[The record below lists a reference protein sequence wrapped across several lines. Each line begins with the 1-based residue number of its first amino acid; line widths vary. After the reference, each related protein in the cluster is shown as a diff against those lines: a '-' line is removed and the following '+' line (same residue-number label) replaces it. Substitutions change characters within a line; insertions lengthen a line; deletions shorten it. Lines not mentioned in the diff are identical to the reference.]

1 MEREGL
7 YKASLIAKWFLYY
20 NQITMDQEDADLIS
34 NLKLQKL
41 LYYAQGCFLAIKGIP
56 LFPEKILAWDHGPV
70 VNEVYQ
76 EYKVNRSRGIE
87 YNGDYDGSIKP
98 EDEKILKEVYSI
110 FGQYS
115 AWGLRNKA
123 HNEQPWMETERNH
136 EIKNDLIKD
145 YFIKN
150 YVSEN

>member
-56 LFPEKILAWDHGPV
+56 LIAKKHPWT
-70 VNEVYQ
+70 
-76 EYKVNRSRGIE
+76 
-87 YNGDYDGSIKP
+87 GS
-98 EDEKILKEVYSI
+98 
-110 FGQYS
+110 
-115 AWGLRNKA
+115 
-123 HNEQPWMETERNH
+123 
-136 EIKNDLIKD
+136 
-145 YFIKN
+145 
-150 YVSEN
+150 